1 MAKAGSQQYAAELGI
16 ILIAPD
22 ASPRDLN
29 LPGEDD
35 NWDFESGAGFYI
47 NASNPPLGH
56 ALPNGKLRC

>member
-22 ASPRDLN
+22 TSPRDLN

-35 NWDFESGAGFYI
+35 N
-47 NASNPPLGH
+47 
-56 ALPNGKLRC
+56 